1 MDNPGVFTLA
11 ALQITP
17 DMPETL
23 LTPVTDLDG
32 MTAVTIDAD
41 FRYGSGG
48 TSVTAIVATTFDG
61 GVTFRHIAR
70 FDFTTASIVKQCNLE
85 GMLSKAVTTY
95 ADLSSQSVNDG
106 VLGDQLAVLLTSV
119 GNYSNTTL
127 SIRASVR

>member
-119 GNYSNTTL
+119 GNYSNTTI